1 MRTSWEK
8 LSGILLAGGL
18 LLWLLGTSACQKSD
32 QITAPD
38 QTLVPEIPHVEAL
51 ASTVSGGTLEE
62 DLALLTPP
70 SDRRRAP
77 IHVWRCLNLDSA
89 QRVAVLACLRTY
101 HDSVRAVLKTLRDS
115 ERQYWQE
122 ARQMRRAVMDS
133 LRQGL
138 LDRQTAAQR
147 LREIAQ
153 WLREQLQN
161 NPVRQWAAEQ
171 LQQLKDALCACVS
184 AVLTGEQQQIWQC
197 WCSGGT
203 NCCPTGSGDDH
214 GGRGDDGKGDDHHGP
229 RGPRP

>member
-1 MRTSWEK
+1 MRTLWKE
-8 LSGILLAGGL
+8 LSGMALGVGL
-18 LLWLLGTSACQKSD
+18 LVWLLGASACQKTSD

-38 QTLVPEIPHVEAL
+38 QTLTPEVPYVEAV
-51 ASTVSGGTLEE
+51 ASTVSGGSLEE
-62 DLALLTPP
+62 DFALLTPT
-70 SDRRRAP
+70 SDKRKEP
-77 IHVWRCLNLDSA
+77 IHIWRCLNLDSA

-101 HDSVRAVLKTLRDS
+101 HDSVRAVLKALRDS

-122 ARQMRRAVMDS
+122 ARQMRRAVLDS
-133 LRQGL
+133 LKNGL
-138 LDRQTAAQR
+138 IDRQTAAQR

-161 NPVRQWAAEQ
+161 NPMRQWAAGQ

-184 AVLTGEQQQIWQC
+184 AVLNEQQQQIWQC

-203 NCCPTGSGDDH
+203 NCCPIGPGDDDH
-214 GGRGDDGKGDDHHGP
+214 GKDDGHRGP